1 MIRQFSVISQVQ
13 QLLVRRI
20 VLTPL
25 ITLMLNLASIQNL
38 TYLFLRDIM
47 SIINLILSTHTM
59 PNQPQNLE
67 NSPDHSKYTPYSHLD
82 LIDDFFL
89 FLETNNYSPETIYNY
104 KKDLLHFDNFLTSRH
119 IYIKDMN
126 KRLIF
131 EFKAYLVSDNR
142 TTATKH
148 NSPSVRLSSA
158 SINRC
163 LSAVRAYI
171 LFLIDQEYDCPV
183 VPDQFKMVKRERS
196 HPNVAELNELVALIE
211 SPSILEKDPFI
222 AARNRAMLEVLFA
235 TGMRISELLNLNR
248 RDIDDSGRIFITGKG
263 RKQRFV
269 YLTNRAQNLLNQ
281 YISLRKDN
289 QQALFVPTK
298 GKNITKAQRRISA
311 NYLQERIK
319 RYREKLKINLP
330 TSAHSLRHGFATY
343 LAEEGA
349 SPAAIQILLG
359 HESLN
364 TTTRYVNASDRF
376 AQETHRKFHPL
387 AEEE

>member
-1 MIRQFSVISQVQ
+1 MC
-13 QLLVRRI
+13 
-20 VLTPL
+20 
-25 ITLMLNLASIQNL
+25 
-38 TYLFLRDIM
+38 
-47 SIINLILSTHTM
+47 IINLILSVDSRS
-59 PNQPQNLE
+59 PPDQNQKNNPFINQYGN
-67 NSPDHSKYTPYSHLD
+67 LD

-89 FLETNNYSPETIYNY
+89 FLETNNYSPETIYDY
-104 KKDLLHFDNFLTSRH
+104 QKDLLTFNYFLKTRNLS
-119 IYIKDMN
+119 IKDMN

-131 EFKAYLVSDNR
+131 EFKAYLASNDRR
-142 TTATKH
+142 TPTAGKE
-148 NSPSVRLSSA
+148 SESRLSGS

-171 LFLIDQEYDCPV
+171 RFLIDQEYDTPI
-183 VPDQFKMVKRERS
+183 VPDQFKMVKRERP
-196 HPNVAELNELVALIE
+196 HPNVADLNELISLIE
-211 SPSILEKDPFI
+211 SPSTLESDPVI

-235 TGMRISELLNLNR
+235 TGMRISELLNLNK
-248 RDIDDSGRIFITGKG
+248 RDIDNSGRIFITGKG

-269 YLTNRAQNLLNQ
+269 YLTDRAQLFLDQ
-281 YISLRKDN
+281 YLIIRKDN
-289 QQALFVPTK
+289 QQALFIPTK
-298 GKNITKAQRRISA
+298 GRNINKSQYRIST

-364 TTTRYVNASDRF
+364 TTTRYVNASDKF
-376 AQETHRKFHPL
+376 AQESHRKFHPL
-387 AEEE
+387 SERPDK